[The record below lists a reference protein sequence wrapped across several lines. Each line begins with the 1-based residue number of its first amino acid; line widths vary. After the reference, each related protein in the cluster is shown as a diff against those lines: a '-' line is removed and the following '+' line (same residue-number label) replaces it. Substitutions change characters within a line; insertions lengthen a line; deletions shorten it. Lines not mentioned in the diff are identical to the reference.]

1 MWRELQKTIWLA
13 SIIILNKSL
22 RQSGVSRTDKKIVG
36 AWPGVRPLIKLV
48 LGRHHSKTNWTIKV
62 GPAKLFQCT
71 CAQTN
76 TPKYCKNRS
85 PNCCVSCDHPKLLC
99 LMCGVSL
106 WSLSLSL
113 SFSLSLSLSPYCLLM
128 FDVSCHYTS
137 SHIFAATANC
147 FTTTSPLPHILSSH
161 LRPLQVSLYEVNT
174 RSAYIVSLHLLRWCL
189 CNRHTFHH
197 LLYLHNF
204 PLICIAFVH
213 LASISFILHSC
224 SCFL

>member
-36 AWPGVRPLIKLV
+36 AWPGVRLLIKLV

-62 GPAKLFQCT
+62 GPAKLFQFT

-106 WSLSLSL
+106 WSLSL
-113 SFSLSLSLSPYCLLM
+113 FLSLSLYCLLM
-128 FDVSCHYTS
+128 FDVSCHYTFAQ
-137 SHIFAATANC
+137 IFAAAANC

-174 RSAYIVSLHLLRWCL
+174 RSAYIVCPCTYWNDVYATGTPFTTYCTCIIFHSFALLL
-189 CNRHTFHH
+189 
-197 LLYLHNF
+197 
-204 PLICIAFVH
+204 
-213 LASISFILHSC
+213 FI
-224 SCFL
+224 